1 MTARARRTQ
10 KLDLRLTPEAKEK
23 IAAAAAV
30 SDSSVSEFVVRSAL
44 DRAEETLA
52 DQRVFF
58 LDPEQ
63 WAAFQAALDAPP
75 RVLPELKKLLERNA
89 PWE

>member
-1 MTARARRTQ
+1 MATQSRRTE
-10 KLDLRLTPEAKEK
+10 KLDLRLTPKAKEK

-30 SDSSVSEFVVRSAL
+30 SHGSVSDFVLRSAL

-52 DQRVFF
+52 DQRLF
-58 LDPEQ
+58 LLDAEQ

-75 RVLPELKKLLERNA
+75 RVLPKLKRLLERKA